1 MIKTQ
6 IQLPDGL
13 YREIKKLAEAKGWS
27 LAETFRRAAEQLLAR
42 HPDPQPKTQPWKPPT
57 SKRAGWRGLTEAEI
71 RERALEDMEA
81 RVPPGEQE

>member
-1 MIKTQ
+1 MVKTQ

-42 HPDPQPKTQPWKPPT
+42 HPSPQPKAQPWKPPT
-57 SKRAGWRGLTEAEI
+57 SKRVGWCGLTEAEI
-71 RERALEDMEA
+71 RERTMEDMEA
-81 RVPPGEQE
+81 RLPPVDQE